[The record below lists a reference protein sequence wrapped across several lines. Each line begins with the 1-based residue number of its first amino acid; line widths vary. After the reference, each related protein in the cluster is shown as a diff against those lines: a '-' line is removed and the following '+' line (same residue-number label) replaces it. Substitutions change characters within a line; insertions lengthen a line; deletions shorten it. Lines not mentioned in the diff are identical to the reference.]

1 MQLAPPW
8 LLTSGKNRQLSRN
21 SGSSAAAI
29 SRTPGPEKVKS
40 SLPTGALL
48 CPPLPSSAVPCAFG
62 LSELRAHGSQSQLF
76 PTGIV
81 LYMAHPL
88 NRARRVSR
96 QPDRS
101 IMSRANGT
109 WLGQLPGAVSAF
121 SDESNLP
128 GNPTGGERHGGG
140 GGCHSKRG
148 LRGSPWRSSLQVA
161 LQATH
166 PVAVLTWTV
175 DFSPLHEQGF
185 LAQPVLD
192 SESSTGAN
200 NLA

>member
-1 MQLAPPW
+1 MGRGW
-8 LLTSGKNRQLSRN
+8 GN
-21 SGSSAAAI
+21 SL
-29 SRTPGPEKVKS
+29 V
-40 SLPTGALL
+40 L
-48 CPPLPSSAVPCAFG
+48 CLPSV
-62 LSELRAHGSQSQLF
+62 LSLTCQET
-76 PTGIV
+76 P
-81 LYMAHPL
+81 P
-88 NRARRVSR
+88 
-96 QPDRS
+96 
-101 IMSRANGT
+101 
-109 WLGQLPGAVSAF
+109 
-121 SDESNLP
+121 
-128 GNPTGGERHGGG
+128 GGERHGGG

-148 LRGSPWRSSLQVA
+148 LCGSPWQSSLQVA

>member
-1 MQLAPPW
+1 MQLAPPR

-62 LSELRAHGSQSQLF
+62 LSELRAHGSQSQSF

-121 SDESNLP
+121 SAESNLP
-128 GNPTGGERHGGG
+128 GNPTGGEKGMGEGEGVTVKGGSVGAPG
-140 GGCHSKRG
+140 GAPSRWLFRQPTLWLSSPG
-148 LRGSPWRSSLQVA
+148 LWIFLPCMNR
-161 LQATH
+161 
-166 PVAVLTWTV
+166 
-175 DFSPLHEQGF
+175 DF
-185 LAQPVLD
+185 
-192 SESSTGAN
+192 
-200 NLA
+200 